1 MKTKFDMFDYAFVI
15 MILTACIC
23 AIIIV
28 FMECRNE
35 DEENCVNFYKE
46 NHYILES
53 CKVYKDKL
61 ENID

>member
-1 MKTKFDMFDYAFVI
+1 MIVDILDKVMGFTLFVV
-15 MILTACIC
+15 LV
-23 AIIIV
+23 IIV
-28 FMECRNE
+28 FYCFYVEREKECVE
-35 DEENCVNFYKE
+35 FYKE